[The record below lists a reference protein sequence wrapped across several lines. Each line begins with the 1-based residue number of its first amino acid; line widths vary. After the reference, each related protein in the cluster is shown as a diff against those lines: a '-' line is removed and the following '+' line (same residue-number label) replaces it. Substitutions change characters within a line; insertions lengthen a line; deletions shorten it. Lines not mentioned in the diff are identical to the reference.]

1 MSLPT
6 KWVEALFTKLQLAYG
21 RDFIGRWEGVDLND
35 VKTDWGHEL
44 AGFEGC
50 PEAIAYALA
59 HLPPKAPTV
68 MEFRDICRKAPRVE
82 SDNEKR
88 LRLEVLPAGR
98 DRIEAELAKLGPV
111 RKRIEVDQ
119 KDWAR
124 RLLAR
129 HDGGEV
135 LKPIQLRFAR
145 EALGLPVQSARA
157 AA

>member
-1 MSLPT
+1 MSLPI

-44 AGFEGC
+44 AGFERH
-50 PEAIAYALA
+50 PECIAYALA
-59 HLPPKAPTV
+59 NLPMKAPSV
-68 MEFRDICRKAPRVE
+68 IEFRALARKAPHTE
-82 SDNEKR
+82 AP
-88 LRLEVLPAGR
+88 RLESPAADPAR
-98 DRIEAELAKLGPV
+98 VAAELAKLAPI
-111 RKRIEVDQ
+111 RRRAEVDM

-129 HDGGEV
+129 HDASEV

-145 EALGLPVQSARA
+145 EALGIRKPVA
-157 AA
+157 A

>member
-44 AGFEGC
+44 AGFERH

-59 HLPPKAPTV
+59 NLPQKAPTV
-68 MEFRDICRKAPRVE
+68 MEFRAVCRKAPQPEVP
-82 SDNEKR
+82 
-88 LRLEVLPAGR
+88 RLEHAAAAPERVA
-98 DRIEAELAKLGPV
+98 AELAKLAPL
-111 RKRIEVDQ
+111 RRRAEIDR

-124 RLLAR
+124 ALIDR
-129 HDGGEV
+129 HAKGEM

-145 EALGLPVQSARA
+145 EALGVKPQEATA
-157 AA
+157 